1 MAAAF
6 LELHKTIHGRICQHG
21 LQAMLA
27 HTRKTTIELQAIEI
41 TGLKRKLAELEQ
53 QRDCARDHCS
63 DLHDRCHDLEEGIWA
78 IQNAIQET
86 YPAAFKL
93 VKKYSKKD
101 ARRVVAGLD
110 DAISSI
116 IHLCSD
122 NESDFG

>member
-1 MAAAF
+1 MP
-6 LELHKTIHGRICQHG
+6 
-21 LQAMLA
+21 
-27 HTRKTTIELQAIEI
+27 EI
-41 TGLKRKLAELEQ
+41 TA
-53 QRDCARDHCS
+53 AIS
-63 DLHDRCHDLEEGIWA
+63 MTAAMILEEGIWA
-78 IQNAIQET
+78 IQSAIQET

-122 NESDFG
+122 NESDF